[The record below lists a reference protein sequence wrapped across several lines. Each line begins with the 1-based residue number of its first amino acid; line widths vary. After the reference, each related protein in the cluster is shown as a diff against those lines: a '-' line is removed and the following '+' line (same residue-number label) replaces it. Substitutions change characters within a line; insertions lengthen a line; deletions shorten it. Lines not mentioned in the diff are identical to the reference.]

1 MENEKK
7 IEKKIERCRFVY
19 TYFRN
24 KDSRGEY
31 VRRCEKEITEDNRW
45 AVTDEAHCEQCEAFK
60 SRYIEYPITV
70 NEIEIRPIDFR
81 GLGCEQGSLVSVRPC
96 GDEYGG
102 KTYLGFYLGDL
113 PLQNIVSFNEE
124 TGVLKVGTH
133 NNPALFVPELGKIIW
148 GCESFWRE
156 IETVEQLQ
164 AITEEDINNVWY
176 VRMAKSL
183 STLSS
188 KEEDSE
194 EKE

>member
-70 NEIEIRPIDFR
+70 NEIENRTIDFR
-81 GLGCEQGSLVSVRPC
+81 GLGCEQGSLVAVRPC
-96 GDEYGG
+96 GDEYGK

-113 PLQNIVSFNEE
+113 PLQNTISFNEE
-124 TGVLKVGTH
+124 KGILKVGTH
-133 NNPALFVPELGKIIW
+133 NNPAIFVPELGRIIW
-148 GCESFWRE
+148 GCGSWWHEIKSMDELRE
-156 IETVEQLQ
+156 ITDD
-164 AITEEDINNVWY
+164 DISNVWY
-176 VRMAKSL
+176 VKMAKSL
-183 STLSS
+183 SLIEDTEG
-188 KEEDSE
+188 KEGGHE
-194 EKE
+194 